1 MASDSDYS
9 PAQLLE
15 HAQTDVRLPVAE
27 PFLSTVL
34 ARPPFINVAGTF
46 NTRDVGLVPGSPIR
60 KGYVFRSG
68 ALETLD
74 DVGKQQIADQL
85 GIKRIFD
92 LRTSRER
99 EKYPEPD
106 VPGVD
111 IMWIPS
117 SYTNTVDIDDFV
129 SGGGE
134 EGYCKMYMGIMEIY
148 APTMKT
154 VLEHVRDRPQE
165 PFLFHCARE
174 LPPLMSRRDLQLS
187 LTNTYSK
194 VGRDRTGILAGFLL
208 SLAGANAETIALDYM
223 LSRIGSDPVREL
235 LLQRAIEDNNCD
247 FDVPVFHNLCS
258 LRLST
263 WQLFMKQVEDTYG
276 GFEKYAM
283 VNLGFS
289 QDEME
294 RIVGHLRA

>member
-9 PAQLLE
+9 PAQLLK

-27 PFLSTVL
+27 PLLSVIL
-34 ARPPFINVAGTF
+34 SRSPFIIVAGTF

-60 KGYVFRSG
+60 EGYVLRSG
-68 ALETLD
+68 ALENLD
-74 DVGKQQIADQL
+74 DVGKEQIAGQL

-92 LRTSRER
+92 LRTSYER

-106 VPGVD
+106 VPGVN
-111 IMWIPS
+111 ITWIPN
-117 SYTNTVDIDDFV
+117 SYSNTVDINDFV
-129 SGGGE
+129 SEGGE
-134 EGYCKMYMGIMEIY
+134 EGYCKMYMDIMEIY
-148 APTMKT
+148 APTLKI
-154 VLEHVRDRPQE
+154 VLEHVRDRHRNH
-165 PFLFHCARE
+165 FFSTAR
-174 LPPLMSRRDLQLS
+174 
-187 LTNTYSK
+187 NCSK

-208 SLAGANAETIALDYM
+208 SLAGANAETITLDYM
-223 LSRIGSDPVREL
+223 LSRIGSEPVREL
-235 LLQRAIEDNNCD
+235 LLQRAVEDNNCD

-263 WQLFMKQVEDTYG
+263 WQLFMTQVEAKYG

-283 VNLGFS
+283 VTLGFS
-289 QDEME
+289 REEIE

>member
-9 PAQLLE
+9 PAQLLDRAAPLG
-15 HAQTDVRLPVAE
+15 HSLSA
-27 PFLSTVL
+27 PFHK
-34 ARPPFINVAGTF
+34 FAGTF

-60 KGYVFRSG
+60 QGYVFRSG
-68 ALETLD
+68 ALENLED
-74 DVGKQQIADQL
+74 IGKQQITGQF

-106 VPGVD
+106 VPGID
-111 IMWIPS
+111 IRWIPN
-117 SYTNTVDIDDFV
+117 SYGNTVDINDFV

-134 EGYCKMYMGIMEIY
+134 EGYCKMYMDIMETY
-148 APTMKT
+148 APTLKT

-165 PFLFHCARE
+165 PFLFHCA
-174 LPPLMSRRDLQLS
+174 L
-187 LTNTYSK
+187 
-194 VGRDRTGILAGFLL
+194 GRDRTGILSAFLL

-223 LSRIGSDPVREL
+223 ITRIGSEPVRDV
-235 LLQRAIEDNNCD
+235 LLQRAIEEHNCN
-247 FDVPVFHNLCS
+247 FDVPVFRNLCS

-263 WQLFMKQVEDTYG
+263 WQLFTRQVEAEYG

-283 VNLGFS
+283 ARLGFS
-289 QDEME
+289 RDEVE
-294 RIVGHLRA
+294 RIAGHLRA

>member
-27 PFLSTVL
+27 PLLSAIL
-34 ARPPFINVAGTF
+34 SRPPFINVAGTF
-46 NTRDVGLVPGSPIR
+46 NTRDAGLVPGSPIR
-60 KGYVFRSG
+60 QGYVFRSG
-68 ALETLD
+68 ALENLED
-74 DVGKQQIADQL
+74 IGKEQIAGQL

-92 LRTSRER
+92 LRTSYER

-106 VPGVD
+106 VPGVN
-111 IMWIPS
+111 ITWIPN
-117 SYTNTVDIDDFV
+117 SYSNTVDINDYV
-129 SGGGE
+129 NGGGE
-134 EGYCKMYMGIMEIY
+134 EGYCKMYMDIMETY

-165 PFLFHCARE
+165 PFLFHCA
-174 LPPLMSRRDLQLS
+174 L
-187 LTNTYSK
+187 
-194 VGRDRTGILAGFLL
+194 GRDRTGILSGFLL

-223 LSRIGSDPVREL
+223 ITRIGSEPVREL
-235 LLQRAIEDNNCD
+235 LLQRAIEEHNYN

-263 WQLFMKQVEDTYG
+263 WQLFTREVTAKYG

-283 VNLGFS
+283 VRLGFS
-289 QDEME
+289 RDEVE
-294 RIVGHLRA
+294 RIAGHLRA